1 MKSKKVLIFGHRNPD
16 TDSVTSAIALSYLKR
31 ELGIDAIPA
40 VLSDINQE
48 TKFVLNYFNEKEPMF
63 INDIKIK
70 VRDLNYTKRY
80 NVTEE
85 DSINTTYKKMAEADI
100 SKIPVIDNNKK
111 LLGIISMKDIAKDQ
125 FSNNIDLLDTTYNNI
140 IDTIDGEEVLKFDE
154 EINGNLSII
163 SYQKEYTLEE
173 SKFNN
178 NTILMVGDRHN
189 IIEQAL
195 NKGIKLLIITG
206 PNKIKEEYL
215 EIAKRNRVNII
226 NTNNSTIITARKIN
240 LCNKVKTLPYEKNIT
255 VINENDSLTDLI
267 KFATKTR
274 YSYYPVVNNKDECI
288 GILRLSDVVY
298 NNKQKV
304 ILVDHNTPEQTA
316 IGIEEAEILEIIDH
330 HNIGSIGTNS
340 PISFR
345 NMPVGST
352 NTIINLMYQ
361 ENNIEIP
368 KNIAGLMLA
377 GILSDTLVLA
387 SPTTTDIDREA
398 VKKLSS
404 IAEIDYNDF
413 GLKML
418 KAGSSLKGKTKEE
431 IIFGDF
437 KNYPIGDEKIGL
449 SQLSTTNADEILNS
463 KDEYISLL
471 NNIEE
476 GSNYYFVILFV
487 TDIIK
492 QGSYV
497 IYSKRAEN
505 ILKKV
510 YNNDELK
517 QGTFLKGIISRKMQ
531 IVPGIMLE
539 MESNY

>member
-85 DSINTTYKKMAEADI
+85 DSINTTYKKMAEAEI

-163 SYQKEYTLEE
+163 SYQKEYALEE

-206 PNKIKEEYL
+206 PNRIKEEYL

-531 IVPGIMLE
+531 IVPGIMVE

>member
-16 TDSVTSAIALSYLKR
+16 TDSVTSAIALSYVKR

-85 DSINTTYKKMAEADI
+85 DSINTTYKKMAEAEI

-163 SYQKEYTLEE
+163 SYQKEYALEE

>member
-85 DSINTTYKKMAEADI
+85 DSINTTYKKMAEAEI

-163 SYQKEYTLEE
+163 SYQKEYALEE

>member
-1 MKSKKVLIFGHRNPD
+1 MNALNNAI
-16 TDSVTSAIALSYLKR
+16 TSV
-31 ELGIDAIPA
+31 G
-40 VLSDINQE
+40 
-48 TKFVLNYFNEKEPMF
+48 TK
-63 INDIKIK
+63 
-70 VRDLNYTKRY
+70 
-80 NVTEE
+80 
-85 DSINTTYKKMAEADI
+85 
-100 SKIPVIDNNKK
+100 
-111 LLGIISMKDIAKDQ
+111 
-125 FSNNIDLLDTTYNNI
+125 
-140 IDTIDGEEVLKFDE
+140 
-154 EINGNLSII
+154 
-163 SYQKEYTLEE
+163 
-173 SKFNN
+173 
-178 NTILMVGDRHN
+178 NTITP
-189 IIEQAL
+189 A
-195 NKGIKLLIITG
+195 
-206 PNKIKEEYL
+206 
-215 EIAKRNRVNII
+215 
-226 NTNNSTIITARKIN
+226 IN